1 MRVRHPL
8 LLIAFFWLVQAPSLA
23 QERRPMEIPDL
34 FRQSAIEQVALSP
47 DGSSLLYTVT
57 HGSFPERS
65 RDSQIHLVAMDGTVD
80 RPMTRTRDG
89 ANRDPRWHPSGEF
102 FGFTSTRAGN
112 GRQVYL
118 MWPDGGEARQVTDAP
133 GGVFAWGW
141 SHDGSWLAFLA
152 GRGADRQIW
161 IVDGE
166 GEGHPR
172 QLTHHP
178 TPISDFEWRE
188 TTGEILFLAPDG
200 WDEADHRRRREG
212 FQARPIQR
220 GYVFPDFLTLFPTH
234 LWRLTTEGGQAHR
247 VTRGDL
253 MVHRFQESPR
263 GDRVALVVGPLD
275 PHVDARPNEIYL
287 ADPYTG
293 SLERL
298 TDNDVSESIVGF
310 SPDGSLLAISA
321 PRGFAGAGVN
331 DIFVRPV
338 ERSLYPPAAG
348 GDWLAVTEAYD
359 SEISG
364 ATWSADG
371 TRIYFVGNEGVNRQ
385 FFEADVT
392 DTQVRQLSD
401 VTGVVTLLD
410 GEGGPTAVIG
420 FTDPRSPGDLY
431 AAPWDRLGDRTRWT
445 RLTQVNPWIESIELA
460 RTETVRWTSDDG
472 TEVEGLLVY
481 PLNHD
486 PGRRYPLITEIHGG
500 PAAAFEN
507 RFLPTAGGPHRA
519 YGHLLAARDY
529 ALFLPNYRGSSNYG
543 HEFRT
548 ELSGDYWTRATED
561 IHTGIDHVI
570 EMGLAHPD
578 SLGFMGWSAGG
589 HWSNWMLVT
598 TDRFKAIATGA
609 GVTNWISLYGQ
620 TDNQASREFYLG
632 RDPSLDAANK
642 PWDDFEHWWAE
653 SPLKYI
659 TNASTPTLIHFPE
672 KDQRIP
678 MPQGQELHMA
688 LKSLGVPTEFLVY
701 PDELHAL
708 REPRNQL
715 VKLLGDLGWFEKW
728 IRGAD
733 TWLDWN
739 EVLDVAAQIQQALEA
754 EPAR

>member
-1 MRVRHPL
+1 MRIRQPL
-8 LLIAFFWLVQAPSLA
+8 LLIPVFWLLQAPLQA
-23 QERRPMEIPDL
+23 QERRPMDIPDL
-34 FRQSAIEQVALSP
+34 FRQATIGEVALSP
-47 DGSSLLYTVT
+47 DGSRLLYTLT
-57 HGSFPERS
+57 PGSFPEPS
-65 RDSQIHLVAMDGTVD
+65 RDAQIHLATLDGAVD

-89 ANRDPRWHPSGEF
+89 NNREPRWHPSGEF
-102 FGFTSTRAGN
+102 FGFTSTRDGTV
-112 GRQVYL
+112 RQVYL
-118 MWPDGGEARQVTDAP
+118 MWPDGGEARQVTDAS

-141 SHDGSWLAFLA
+141 SHDGSHLAFLA
-152 GRGADRQIW
+152 GSGADRQIW
-161 IVDGE
+161 ILDGQGE
-166 GEGHPR
+166 GRPR

-178 TPISDFEWRE
+178 TPIDDFQWR
-188 TTGEILFLAPDG
+188 TGTSEILFLAPDH
-200 WDEADHRRRREG
+200 WDEADYQRRREG
-212 FQARPIQR
+212 FEARPVQR
-220 GYVFPDFLTLFPTH
+220 GYVFPDFLVLYPTH
-234 LWRLTTEGGQAHR
+234 LWRVASAADRTHRITT
-247 VTRGDL
+247 GDL
-253 MVHRFQESPR
+253 VIHGFRESPR

-275 PHVDARPNEIYL
+275 PHVDNRPTEIYL
-287 ADPYTG
+287 ADPSAG
-293 SLERL
+293 AMDRI
-298 TDNDVSESIVGF
+298 TDNDVGESIVGF

-321 PRGFAGAGVN
+321 PRDFAGSGVN
-331 DIFVRPV
+331 DFFVRPV
-338 ERSLYPPAAG
+338 EG
-348 GDWLAVTEAYD
+348 GEWLAVTGSYD
-359 SEISG
+359 SEVSD
-364 ATWSADG
+364 AFWSADG
-371 TRIYFVGNEGVNRQ
+371 TRIYFVGSEGVNRQ
-385 FFEADVT
+385 FFEAPVADGR
-392 DTQVRQLSD
+392 VRRLSE
-401 VTGVVTLLD
+401 VRGVVSLQA
-410 GEGGPTAVIG
+410 GEEGSIAVIG
-420 FTDPRSPGDLY
+420 FSDPENPGDLY
-431 AAPWDRLGDRTRWT
+431 AVPWARLGDRSRWT
-445 RLTQVNPWIESIELA
+445 RLTRANPWVESIHLA
-460 RTETVRWTSDDG
+460 RTETLRWTSKDG

-500 PAAAFEN
+500 PASAFEN
-507 RFLPTAGGPHRA
+507 GFLPTAAGPHRA

-543 HEFRT
+543 HQFRT
-548 ELSGDYWTRATED
+548 EISGDYWTRATED
-561 IHTGIDHVI
+561 IHAGIDHVI

-620 TDNQASREFYLG
+620 TDNQSSREFYLG

-678 MPQGQELHMA
+678 MPQGQELHLA

-701 PDELHAL
+701 PGELHAL

-733 TWLDWN
+733 TWLEWSQ
-739 EVLDVAAQIQQALEA
+739 VLEVAARIEESLQGGGA
-754 EPAR
+754 P